1 MKKLITATAF
11 ILFGTMLTVAQ
22 TTKKSDKKVRMAE
35 KPASSTEMKMDTS
48 VQPNGMNRTV
58 DTATINNK
66 SKMLENPNRLQQNQ
80 TLPNNGTLQNP
91 NTTLPNNGILQNP
104 STTNPNNSTIPQQ
117 PLGPNSPTNPNPKR

>member
-1 MKKLITATAF
+1 
-11 ILFGTMLTVAQ
+11 MLTVAQ

-66 SKMLENPNRLQQNQ
+66 SKMLENPKQIATKSDVAKQWNFAKSQHNL
-80 TLPNNGTLQNP
+80 TE
-91 NTTLPNNGILQNP
+91 
-104 STTNPNNSTIPQQ
+104 
-117 PLGPNSPTNPNPKR
+117 

>member
-11 ILFGTMLTVAQ
+11 ILFGTMLTMAQ

-66 SKMLENPNRLQQNQ
+66 SKMLENPKQIATKSDVAKQWNFAKSQHNF
-80 TLPNNGTLQNP
+80 TE
-91 NTTLPNNGILQNP
+91 
-104 STTNPNNSTIPQQ
+104 
-117 PLGPNSPTNPNPKR
+117 

>member
-1 MKKLITATAF
+1 
-11 ILFGTMLTVAQ
+11 MLTVAQ

-80 TLPNNGTLQNP
+80 TMPNNGTLQNP

-104 STTNPNNSTIPQQ
+104 NTTNPNNSTIPQQ

>member
-1 MKKLITATAF
+1 
-11 ILFGTMLTVAQ
+11 MLTVAQ

-66 SKMLENPNRLQQNQ
+66 SKMLENPKQIATKSDDAKQWNFAKSKYNL
-80 TLPNNGTLQNP
+80 TE
-91 NTTLPNNGILQNP
+91 
-104 STTNPNNSTIPQQ
+104 
-117 PLGPNSPTNPNPKR
+117 

>member
-1 MKKLITATAF
+1 
-11 ILFGTMLTVAQ
+11 MLTVAQ

-66 SKMLENPNRLQQNQ
+66 SKMLENPKQIATKSDVAKQWNFAKSKYNL
-80 TLPNNGTLQNP
+80 TE
-91 NTTLPNNGILQNP
+91 
-104 STTNPNNSTIPQQ
+104 
-117 PLGPNSPTNPNPKR
+117 